1 MQALGLIEV
10 IGYITAVEAAD
21 AALKSADIKLLQISK
36 VGSGIM
42 TVMFY
47 GDVSAVESAAQTGGT
62 AAEKIGKVR
71 SVHVIPRADTALEKV
86 VSGLGKVG
94 AKSAKTESAE
104 TENKADTTA
113 AHNGDGHIEKMPQTS
128 YTQTYSAAASV
139 PTTDE
144 LMQKSNTELRNMAE
158 QMGIATD
165 TVKYARKND
174 LVQMIIGGT
183 ENA

>member
-47 GDVSAVESAAQTGGT
+47 GDVSAVESSAETGAA
-62 AAEKIGKVR
+62 AAKKIGKVR

-86 VSGLGKVG
+86 VSGLGGVG
-94 AKSAKTESAE
+94 GKNDKTVYEKS
-104 TENKADTTA
+104 ENKTDTA
-113 AHNGDGHIEKMPQTS
+113 KAYESKAHIEKIPEKV
-128 YTQTYSAAASV
+128 YTQAYSTAASV

-158 QMGIATD
+158 QLGIASD
-165 TVKYARKND
+165 TVKYAKKND
-174 LVQMIIGGT
+174 LVQMIIGGK
-183 ENA
+183 ENV